1 MKYSILQY
9 STFKYS
15 AEIVGNKVFT
25 VFFNVT
31 VIDNDNIQV
40 SNLQIRS

>member
-1 MKYSILQY
+1 MKYSVLQY

-15 AEIVGNKVFT
+15 AEIVVNKVFT